1 MFDTHC
7 HLTNSA
13 LSETLP
19 DVFAAA
25 ESAGVHA
32 MLSVATDVDDAAAA
46 LAVAQA
52 HDQVWCTAGIHPSEA
67 GRPHDLE
74 GLKPIAEQRK
84 CLAWGEIGLD
94 NHWPDPPLP
103 AQIELLHAQLEFI
116 RTWDAD
122 GGQIM
127 PVVIH
132 NRKAINDLLPILQ
145 ESGLAGDRFIFHC
158 FTDGPDEATRLLNF
172 GAALSFTGVVTYTN
186 ATDVAKASD
195 LVPLDRLMIE
205 TDAPYLSPVPV
216 RGVRPNQPAHV
227 AHVAAFLAARRGL
240 SVEVFVDQVDA
251 TAHAIYGL
259 PA

>member
-1 MFDTHC
+1 
-7 HLTNSA
+7 
-13 LSETLP
+13 
-19 DVFAAA
+19 
-25 ESAGVHA
+25 
-32 MLSVATDVDDAAAA
+32 
-46 LAVAQA
+46 
-52 HDQVWCTAGIHPSEA
+52 
-67 GRPHDLE
+67 
-74 GLKPIAEQRK
+74 
-84 CLAWGEIGLD
+84 
-94 NHWPDPPLP
+94 
-103 AQIELLHAQLEFI
+103 
-116 RTWDAD
+116 
-122 GGQIM
+122 M